1 METIV
6 TASEASATQPTAAMA
21 RGVLFVHSAP
31 RALCSHIEWA
41 AGGVVGH
48 QLSFAWRPQPVLP
61 GAQRAVLAWE
71 GPRGTGARLASAL
84 RGWEHLRY
92 EVTEEAGDG
101 TDGSRWMHTPG
112 LGIFHSQIDSAGG
125 MVISEDRIR
134 SAMESAGA
142 NAFDLHRELRL
153 VLGQSWDDE
162 LEVFRVAHED
172 APVVWLHR
180 AG

>member
-1 METIV
+1 
-6 TASEASATQPTAAMA
+6 
-21 RGVLFVHSAP
+21 
-31 RALCSHIEWA
+31 
-41 AGGVVGH
+41 
-48 QLSFAWRPQPVLP
+48 
-61 GAQRAVLAWE
+61 
-71 GPRGTGARLASAL
+71 
-84 RGWEHLRY
+84 
-92 EVTEEAGDG
+92 
-101 TDGSRWMHTPG
+101 MHTPG

-125 MVISEDRIR
+125 MVVSEDRIR